1 MRQAAEVV
9 GSSAKVISPDS
20 DGENGLLSNQGEG
33 AWADVM
39 SIEDGVWPFSIDQN
53 ALTEI
58 WQRKFMRLWALDL
71 GTRVFQSYL
80 DV

>member
-1 MRQAAEVV
+1 
-9 GSSAKVISPDS
+9 
-20 DGENGLLSNQGEG
+20 
-33 AWADVM
+33 M